1 MLCGHTHTHPIS
13 TDLHYYIYLTLK
25 SNPSMVWWLHYTIS
39 SHLMPKRQD
48 MIDQIHTAFLHLI
61 QFLTSHDNS
70 ILSQS
75 KINSFRVLKRTY
87 IPLHAW
93 LRSSDDIRFISALII
108 DYITKYFPSSTS
120 RFTSGYEKQTYFLI
134 FLEYLFLEL
143 QPIYLVHPSLRII
156 KLKRRIH
163 LC

>member
-1 MLCGHTHTHPIS
+1 MDTHTPHQHWSPLLYIFDS
-13 TDLHYYIYLTLK
+13 EKQSFDGMVITLHHL
-25 SNPSMVWWLHYTIS
+25 IS

-48 MIDQIHTAFLHLI
+48 IIDQIHTAFLHLI

-134 FLEYLFLEL
+134 FLLSIFFSSFS
-143 QPIYLVHPSLRII
+143 QFI
-156 KLKRRIH
+156 
-163 LC
+163 